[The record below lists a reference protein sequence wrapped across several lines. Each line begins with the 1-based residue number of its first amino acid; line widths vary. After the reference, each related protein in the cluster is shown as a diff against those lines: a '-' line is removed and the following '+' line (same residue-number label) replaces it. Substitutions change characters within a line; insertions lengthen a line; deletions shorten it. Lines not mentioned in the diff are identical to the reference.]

1 MKRESFG
8 ILTLKGIGF
17 VVLGNI
23 LCLIMTM
30 AIFIFGSNMFIKV
43 LAIAFSAVIFFS
55 LVFTAAW
62 KNGVKERS
70 LVKLKR
76 ADGVPKYRWIAIG
89 LIMFAF
95 AAAPTVYLLMNKLFF
110 PEQDNL
116 LIYQFISGSAYPL
129 VLTFTPQADALV
141 SQASRVEAMNVMFPA
156 LMIAYYA
163 LIPAFTQL
171 GYWVGFND
179 KLNSDKIMYR

>member
-1 MKRESFG
+1 MKRERFG

-17 VVLGNI
+17 VILGNV

-30 AIFIFGSNMFIKV
+30 AIFVFGSNMLVKV

-62 KNGVKERS
+62 KNGVKERN
-70 LVKLKR
+70 LVKLGR
-76 ADGVPKYRWIAIG
+76 VDNLIKYRWIAIG

-95 AAAPTVYLLMNKLFF
+95 AVLPTVYLLINKLFF

-141 SQASRVEAMNVMFPA
+141 SQVSRVEGMDVMFPV
-156 LMIAYYA
+156 LMIVYYA
-163 LIPAFTQL
+163 LIPVFTQL
-171 GYWVGFND
+171 GYWIGFND
-179 KLNSDKIMYR
+179 KLNSDKIMYK